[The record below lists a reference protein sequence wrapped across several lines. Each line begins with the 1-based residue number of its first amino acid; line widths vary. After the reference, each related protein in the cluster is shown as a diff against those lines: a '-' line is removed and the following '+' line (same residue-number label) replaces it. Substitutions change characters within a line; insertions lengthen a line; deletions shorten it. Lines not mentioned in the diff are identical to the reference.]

1 MFVKLNFQPSANQ
14 PIQQITEFALFR
26 ENVENKV
33 LRHKRN
39 DEIENVNNDNYNS
52 GLQYSAYGEAGTGRS
67 AGPTRKPQGNKKSG
81 PRSTQRPELAPQID
95 EDFVSQLFKH
105 PEAVKYV
112 YDFLEEK
119 KSQTSTTKAPRW
131 KFNIKLGQSAEFRVP
146 ICEKSPNINISRH
159 LARGQFKS
167 QPT

>member
-1 MFVKLNFQPSANQ
+1 MNFQKLAKFSIHFQPTANQ

-33 LRHKRN
+33 LRHKRDD
-39 DEIENVNNDNYNS
+39 DEAQIDNYNS

-67 AGPTRKPQGNKKSG
+67 AGPARKPQQNKKSG
-81 PRSTQRPELAPQID
+81 PRPTQKPELAPQID

-112 YDFLEEK
+112 YDYLEER
-119 KSQTSTTKAPRW
+119 KSRTSTTKAPM
-131 KFNIKLGQSAEFRVP
+131 
-146 ICEKSPNINISRH
+146 
-159 LARGQFKS
+159 
-167 QPT
+167 